1 MDREWQEVS
10 GLVKSNV
17 EELVESVDRL
27 GNTAIDS
34 LGSVKERVG
43 GAVFGTSAGS
53 TVEASDEGSDRTD
66 SLEQG
71 RRSHENERLLSTSNA
86 GEITTTSAATLGPE
100 SESTLEEHQQ
110 QLAAEAK

>member
-1 MDREWQEVS
+1 MTDIYIRIVARREWEEVS

-43 GAVFGTSAGS
+43 GAVFGTSAG
-53 TVEASDEGSDRTD
+53 TGAFPY
-66 SLEQG
+66 
-71 RRSHENERLLSTSNA
+71 N
-86 GEITTTSAATLGPE
+86 P
-100 SESTLEEHQQ
+100 
-110 QLAAEAK
+110 